1 MLNADCNVI
10 ATTDLDTR
18 LGTATIS
25 DGSPVI
31 HAKFRRIGGHEGVG
45 RIVAIGP
52 GCSDNI
58 QSGDLAGIGEFCLAG
73 REQHCIKST
82 DHLHHE
88 DGSF

>member
-1 MLNADCNVI
+1 MFNADSNVI

-18 LGTATIS
+18 LGTATMS
-25 DGSPVI
+25 DGSPVLY
-31 HAKFRRIGGHEGVG
+31 AKFRRIGGHEGVG
-45 RIVAIGP
+45 RIVAICP

-58 QSGDLAGIGEFCLAG
+58 QPGGLAGIREFCLAG

-88 DGSF
+88 DFIF